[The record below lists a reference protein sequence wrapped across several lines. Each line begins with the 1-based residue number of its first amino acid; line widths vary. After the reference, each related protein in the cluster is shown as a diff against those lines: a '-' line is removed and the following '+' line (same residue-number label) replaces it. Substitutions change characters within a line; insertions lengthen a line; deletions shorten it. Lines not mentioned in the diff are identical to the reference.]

1 MAPTTDQTGLDADPT
16 GLDAVDVLA
25 GLESPNV
32 ADYCTAAAQYVRE
45 ASTLGPG
52 KGKTAQIRLSAGLA
66 RATVAA
72 LRANG
77 LELTNAV
84 AGERTV
90 GGGLR
95 SVKADVSEIA
105 EINGLKLAVEIKPVH
120 LAVGRAIWNRFGDI
134 RTFAVNVHLKF
145 PFAVIGGILT
155 LPTTER
161 VTSGSDTA
169 WKPTTHL
176 IEQAVNRLARAG
188 GRKTEGDAAHLL
200 EGIAV
205 LAFDRE
211 TGRIEPDMPPE
222 GSGLRW
228 EEFIQQMTMAY
239 QSRFYDD

>member
-1 MAPTTDQTGLDADPT
+1 MKPPTGLTGLDS
-16 GLDAVDVLA
+16 VDELA
-25 GLESPNV
+25 GLESPNAV
-32 ADYCTAAAQYVRE
+32 DYCTAAAQYVRE
-45 ASTLGPG
+45 ASTIGSS
-52 KGKTAQIRLSAGLA
+52 KGKAVQIRLSAGLA

-72 LRANG
+72 LRSNG
-77 LELTNAV
+77 LELAHVVT
-84 AGERTV
+84 GERTV

-95 SVKADVSEIA
+95 SVKADVSEIT

-161 VTSGSDTA
+161 VVSGSDTA
-169 WKPTTHL
+169 WRSTTHL

-211 TGRIEPDMPPE
+211 TGHIEPGTPPA

-228 EEFIQQMTMAY
+228 EEFIEQMTVAY
-239 QSRFYDD
+239 KSRFDND